1 MIVRP
6 ESKKLTYGV
15 KMSFMLDLMNGFMRD
30 EERLQRRE
38 DKDWVSE
45 LEAIRNLEQEEAA
58 KEAALEQEWEAHLEA
73 ERQKM
78 LAVADPEFAE
88 KQEAKRK
95 DDIRTSQTKLLWA
108 GAWAT
113 AEQKPQEKKKKR
125 KGKKGSE

>member
-15 KMSFMLDLMNGFMRD
+15 KMSFMLDLMNGFMR
-30 EERLQRRE
+30 EEEQRRRRE
-38 DKDWVSE
+38 DKEWASE
-45 LEAIRNLEQEEAA
+45 LEAIRNLEQEET
-58 KEAALEQEWEAHLEA
+58 ALEQEWEAHLEA

-78 LAVADPEFAE
+78 LAAADPEFAE

-95 DDIRTSQTKLLWA
+95 DDIRTSQTKQVWA
-108 GAWAT
+108 AAWAA
-113 AEQKPQEKKKKR
+113 AELKPQEKKKKR